1 MSSFFDDN
9 CPSKRAKP
17 GQTSHGA
24 ASPDGFKIV
33 GEVFPGRLCPE
44 DNKDLLKRYTNG
56 RLFVVCLGNIKDD
69 PSTCQFTA
77 NCFGKDRVKPGE
89 ESKIACIFC
98 TVLVEHTL
106 SLGRSTGRTDPVTGK
121 LIYQNVHVYFDT
133 CWGKKRA
140 FDPKTNKEVLSH
152 FTTAPASLVGV

>member
-1 MSSFFDDN
+1 MSSFLDDN
-9 CPSKRAKP
+9 SPSKKAKP

-56 RLFVVCLGNIKDD
+56 RLFVVCSGNIKDD

-89 ESKIACIFC
+89 ESKIACTVC
-98 TVLVEHTL
+98 TV
-106 SLGRSTGRTDPVTGK
+106 PV
-121 LIYQNVHVYFDT
+121 
-133 CWGKKRA
+133 
-140 FDPKTNKEVLSH
+140 
-152 FTTAPASLVGV
+152 